1 MEEQTNSKPT
11 ERKDEKVIIETSA
24 DLYKLPIST
33 IKNTKIYNFKGKYF
47 DQIYEE
53 ALKIERSGG
62 LSNFSISNFLKKDIR
77 INSIIFE
84 MKYQTQIGQELGVI
98 GSLEKLGNWNQDKAL
113 SMGWTEGNV
122 WIKEIVYDG
131 KTDFEFKYIFVVA
144 GKVQKW
150 EDGLNRK
157 FELNAIKNLIENAHN
172 GQQVITIENSFNN
185 QNYSFDTRN
194 NSLKITSIWNL
205 K

>member
-1 MEEQTNSKPT
+1 MEEQPTTKPT
-11 ERKDEKVIIETSA
+11 EQKDEKVIIETSA

-33 IKNTKIYNFKGKYF
+33 IKNTKVYNFKGKYF

-62 LSNFSISNFLKKDIR
+62 LNNFSISNFLKKDIR

-122 WIKEIVYDG
+122 WTKEIVYDG
-131 KTDFEFKYIFVVA
+131 KTDFEYKYIFVA
-144 GKVQKW
+144 GGKVQRW

-157 FELNAIKNLIENAHN
+157 FELNAIKNLIENAHS
-172 GQQVITIENSFNN
+172 GQQVITIGNSFNN
-185 QNYSFDTRN
+185 QNYSFDTKN
-194 NSLKITSIWNL
+194 NSLKITSVWNL